1 MKSIFLPA
9 AEDTNIAINCPSFDK
24 PIVAEL
30 LDIDYMISAAND
42 AKKKTGQTW
51 TFEFCEMF
59 KEKYN
64 EIINTTQAFLLYE
77 AVREAIDTLKKKLLT
92 E

>member
-1 MKSIFLPA
+1 MKSIFLPP
-9 AEDTNIAINCPSFDK
+9 AEDTKIEINCPSFDA
-24 PIVAEL
+24 PIEAEL

-51 TFEFCEMF
+51 TYEFCEMF
-59 KEKYN
+59 AEKYN
-64 EIINTTQAFLLYE
+64 EKVNTTQAFLLYE

>member
-9 AEDTNIAINCPSFDK
+9 AEDTRIEINCPSFDT

-51 TFEFCEMF
+51 TYEFCEMF
-59 KEKYN
+59 DDKYDAK
-64 EIINTTQAFLLYE
+64 INTTQAYLIYE
-77 AVREAIDTLKKKLLT
+77 AVRDAIDTLKKKLST